1 MVQII
6 SEVEIFLRLLLATLL
21 GGLVGW
27 EREVNSRP
35 AGFRT
40 NILVCIG
47 SALIMVVS
55 IKLHVLFAASRA
67 VDAARIAAQVVSG
80 IGFLGAGTII
90 REGFSVKGL
99 TTAASLWAVA
109 GVGLAVGAGFYFSS
123 ITGTI
128 LIILTLSILNTI
140 EHNIASKSGLKSLR
154 VKVFD
159 QPGEVGKI
167 GSVLGNYD
175 VHIVDVSID
184 HIRNEPN
191 IYVNLKVRVPSDLN
205 ENQVIQHLAQTTGV
219 IQVEWNETGS

>member
-1 MVQII
+1 MIQIL
-6 SEVEIFLRLLLATLL
+6 SQTEIFLRLLLATLL

-27 EREVNSRP
+27 ERESNSRP

-47 SALIMVVS
+47 SALIMIVS
-55 IKLHVLFAASRA
+55 IKLYVLFQASRA
-67 VDAARIAAQVVSG
+67 ADPSRIAAQVVSG

-123 ITGTI
+123 ISGTV
-128 LIILTLSILNTI
+128 LIILTLSILNTV
-140 EHNIASKSGLKSLR
+140 EHSIAQKSGLKNLR
-154 VKVFD
+154 IKVFD
-159 QPGEVGKI
+159 QPGEVGKL
-167 GSVLGNYD
+167 GSVLGDYNI
-175 VHIVDVSID
+175 HIIDVSID

-191 IYVNLKVRVPSDLN
+191 IYVNLQARVPSDVN
-205 ENQVIQHLAQTTGV
+205 QNQVIQHLAQTSGV
-219 IQVEWNETGS
+219 IQVEWKDSGS

>member
-1 MVQII
+1 M
-6 SEVEIFLRLLLATLL
+6 RLLLATLL
-21 GGLVGW
+21 GGLIGW
-27 EREVNSRP
+27 ERESNSRP

-40 NILVCIG
+40 NILVCVG
-47 SALIMVVS
+47 AALIMVVS
-55 IKLHVLFAASRA
+55 IGLYHLFQSSRA
-67 VDAARIAAQVVSG
+67 ADPSRIAAQVVSG

-109 GVGLAVGAGFYFSS
+109 GVGLAVGAGFYFSAIS
-123 ITGTI
+123 GTV
-128 LIILTLSILNTI
+128 LIFLTLSILNTI
-140 EHNIASKSGLKSLR
+140 EHNIAQKSGLRNLR

-167 GSVLGNYD
+167 GSVLGDYN

-191 IYVNLKVRVPSDLN
+191 IYVNLQVRVPDDLN
-205 ENQVIQHLAQTTGV
+205 QNQVIQHLAQTTGV
-219 IQVEWNETGS
+219 IQVEWKEGGS

>member
-1 MVQII
+1 MVQIL
-6 SEVEIFLRLLLATLL
+6 SQTEIFLRLLLATLL

-47 SALIMVVS
+47 SALIMLVS
-55 IKLHVLFAASRA
+55 IKIYDLFKAARV
-67 VDAARIAAQVVSG
+67 VDPGRIAAQVVSG

-99 TTAASLWAVA
+99 TTAASLWAIA
-109 GVGLAVGAGFYFSS
+109 GVGLAIGAGFYFSA

-140 EHNIASKSGLKSLR
+140 EHNIASQSGLKNLR
-154 VKVFD
+154 IKVFD

-167 GSVLGNYD
+167 GSVLGDYD

-191 IYVNLKVRVPSDLN
+191 IYVNLRVRVPTDFN
-205 ENQVIQHLAQTTGV
+205 QNQVIQHLAQTTGV
-219 IQVEWNETGS
+219 IQVEWKENGS